1 MFLVQAAKSTIRS
14 LHEIFPVYPSLN
26 ENKQC
31 HNIIYNIMIM
41 RGGGDCVCVQMIIHG
56 GWGGRWGRIDDA
68 IILVLRTIQLLYYK
82 AWAPNLALT

>member
-41 RGGGDCVCVQMIIHG
+41 RGGTVCVY
-56 GWGGRWGRIDDA
+56 R
-68 IILVLRTIQLLYYK
+68 
-82 AWAPNLALT
+82 